1 MTASQI
7 QLRAIETHA
16 YGYRF
21 RSRLEARWAVFF
33 TELGVS
39 WEYEPQGFDVGGE
52 PYLPDF
58 KVVTGDLVYWYEV
71 KPRNTR
77 SCDKF
82 RKFTE
87 LLGLHDDGN
96 LPWNLEA
103 RLLSGDPY
111 DVFGEYY
118 VCPRCG
124 RPESPEAFSNDE
136 VGFLCHPCDMVTV
149 SGGGNPAEI
158 GFAGIPYR
166 PSKGWIAIDT
176 QDFNLL
182 NEKIDK
188 ACLKARKAR
197 FEHGEQRW

>member
-1 MTASQI
+1 MTEI
-7 QLRAIETHA
+7 QTHLRAIETHA

-58 KVVTGDLVYWYEV
+58 RVVTGDLVYWYEV
-71 KPRNTR
+71 KPRDTR
-77 SCDKF
+77 SCEKF
-82 RKFTE
+82 EKFTE
-87 LLGLHDDGN
+87 LLGLNDGGT
-96 LPWNLEA
+96 LRDVEA

-111 DVFGEYY
+111 DVFGEHYA
-118 VCPRCG
+118 CPRCG
-124 RPESPEAFSNDE
+124 RSKSPDGLGDDE
-136 VGFLCHPCDMVTV
+136 VGFLCHPCDMVTAC
-149 SGGGNPAEI
+149 GGGNPAEV
-158 GFAGIPYR
+158 GFAGIPYT
-166 PSKGWIAIDT
+166 PEKGWIVVST

-188 ACLKARKAR
+188 ACLVARKAR
-197 FEHGEQRW
+197 FEHGEQHW